1 MFKRAQAEGSSRPR
15 RRWFTRRRIIV
26 AVVILAVAGGIYSRY
41 GKSASG
47 PSTAT
52 TFAAKRGPLDITV
65 VEGGGVEAIES
76 QTIKS
81 EIKGQTKIL
90 TIVDEGYL
98 VTEEDVKN
106 KKVLVTL
113 DDSELLERMTQ
124 EEFEYQSALAN
135 YTDAREQYEIQ
146 LKQNES
152 DITAAE
158 LEVRFAL
165 MDFEKYLG
173 AELARTIVKERDI
186 DLEAVMRQID
196 EESKRIDE
204 AAAADKNKSKASE
217 DAGGDVA
224 GEAPKAEDAKAE
236 EGDKPQD
243 ENPAPAKEE
252 KKQEPQPEK
261 VVASTA
267 IKSNLPRV
275 DFTQYADPERLG
287 DGEAQQTL
295 RKLQSERILSEQE
308 LGLAETKLTGTRRLA
323 EKNFVTKQD
332 LDNDEMTVKKST
344 VAKDSAMTAEELFIK
359 YEFPKQGEKLL
370 SAYEEAIRKF
380 ERTKRQA
387 VAKEAQAVARKNSSE
402 ASFKLRERR
411 RKELQE
417 QLDACT
423 IVAER
428 PGLVVYA
435 GSDEPWRRQDPIEA
449 GANVNEFQE
458 IITIP
463 DMTQMAVKVKVH
475 ESAIKQIQKGQ
486 KATIKLDAYP
496 DEELHGE
503 VTKIS
508 VLPDSGQR
516 WMNPDIKLYPCTVS
530 IQGTFEWL
538 KPSMT
543 AQVEIMVKQ
552 LPDVIYVPIQAVF
565 PEEGKRVCHVVDTF
579 GGTQSRVVETGEM
592 NKDFIEIKSGLK
604 EGERVMLRAPQTG
617 TTAGKDDS
625 EKSQDKREK
634 PEGEAVKQEGERREK
649 AEGDKGKQ
657 EGERRERP
665 ARNRDQAPA
674 APKPQ

>member
-1 MFKRAQAEGSSRPR
+1 LI
-15 RRWFTRRRIIV
+15 TRRRIIV
-26 AVVILAVAGGIYSRY
+26 AIVILAVAGGLYARF
-41 GKSASG
+41 GKTTSG
-47 PSTAT
+47 PSIAT
-52 TFAAKRGPLDITV
+52 TFEARRGPLDITV

-98 VTEEDVKN
+98 VTEEDIKN

-173 AELARTIVKERDI
+173 AELARTIVKERGL
-186 DLEAVMRQID
+186 DLDDVMKQID
-196 EESKRIDE
+196 EESRRID
-204 AAAADKNKSKASE
+204 AAAEADKTKSSVPDE
-217 DAGGDVA
+217 AGGDVPSDTPA
-224 GEAPKAEDAKAE
+224 NAESEPKA
-236 EGDKPQD
+236 D
-243 ENPAPAKEE
+243 EAQSPEKKEE
-252 KKQEPQPEK
+252 AKVEK
-261 VVASTA
+261 PVASTA
-267 IKSNLPRV
+267 VRRNLPRV

-295 RKLQSERILSEQE
+295 RKLQSDRILSEQE

-332 LDNDEMTVKKST
+332 LDNDEMSVKKTT
-344 VAKDSAMTAEELFIK
+344 VAKDSAMTAEDLFIK

-380 ERTKRQA
+380 ERTKRQS

-411 RKELQE
+411 RRELQE

-435 GSDEPWRRQDPIEA
+435 GSDEPWRRQEPIEA
-449 GANVNEFQE
+449 GSTVNEFQE

-463 DMTQMAVKVKVH
+463 DMTQMAVNVKVH
-475 ESAIKQIQKGQ
+475 ESAIKQIKKEQ

-496 DEELHGE
+496 DEELHGQ

-530 IQGTFEWL
+530 IEGTFEWL

-552 LPDVIYVPIQAVF
+552 LPDVVYVPIQAVF
-565 PEEGKRVCHVVDTF
+565 PEGGKRVCHVVDGF

-604 EGERVMLRAPQTG
+604 EGERVMLRAPQTNAS
-617 TTAGKDDS
+617 AGKSDD
-625 EKSQDKREK
+625 EKGQGKK
-634 PEGEAVKQEGERREK
+634 ER
-649 AEGDKGKQ
+649 AEGDKPKA
-657 EGERRERP
+657 EGEKSKADGDKPKAEGEKARGEGRQEKPAENRE
-665 ARNRDQAPA
+665 QAPA

>member
-1 MFKRAQAEGSSRPR
+1 MFKRAQAEGSTRPR
-15 RRWFTRRRIIV
+15 RRWITRRRIVV

-41 GKSASG
+41 GKSSTG
-47 PSTAT
+47 PSAAT
-52 TFAAKRGPLDITV
+52 TFSAKRGPLDITV
-65 VEGGGVEAIES
+65 VEGGSVEAIES

-98 VTEEDVKN
+98 VTEEDVKS

-135 YTDAREQYEIQ
+135 YTDAREQFEIQ

-173 AELARTIVKERDI
+173 AELAQRIVKERGI
-186 DLEAVMRQID
+186 DLEDVMRQID

-204 AAAADKNKSKASE
+204 AAAADKNKSKTANE
-217 DAGGDVA
+217 TGDQAGGDIA
-224 GEAPKAEDAKAE
+224 SD
-236 EGDKPQD
+236 
-243 ENPAPAKEE
+243 APADKAVTGAAGDEAAPDTPSADKEQGKEE
-252 KKQEPQPEK
+252 ADAPSKRA
-261 VVASTA
+261 VASTA
-267 IKSNLPRV
+267 IRSNLPRV
-275 DFTQYADPERLG
+275 DFTQYADPDRLG

-344 VAKDSAMTAEELFIK
+344 VAKDSALTAEDLFIK

-411 RKELQE
+411 RRELKE

-486 KATIKLDAYP
+486 MATIKLDAYP
-496 DEELHGE
+496 DEMLHGE

-530 IQGTFEWL
+530 IEGTFEWL

-543 AQVEIMVKQ
+543 AQVEIMVKK
-552 LPDVIYVPIQAVF
+552 LPDVVYVPIQAVF
-565 PEEGKRVCHVVDTF
+565 PEEGKRVCHVVDSF
-579 GGTQSRVVETGEM
+579 GGTQKRVVETGEM

-617 TTAGKDDS
+617 TTAGKEDSDKPRNRRERKEDDKAPREGGSAKS
-625 EKSQDKREK
+625 EGNREK
-634 PEGEAVKQEGERREK
+634 PAENRE
-649 AEGDKGKQ
+649 
-657 EGERRERP
+657 
-665 ARNRDQAPA
+665 QAPA